1 MPIRAFTGTDEIKVT
16 DGTNSAI
23 VGAFGE
29 VKAAALVPQISE
41 VFTNPLDLQRDFT
54 AGGTYA
60 SQYNRSLLKVSG
72 DAGGTSF
79 VQTKRNL
86 RYVTGQTIEINFTA
100 SWSKT
105 SLADYS
111 LVGAFDAN
119 NGVYVGYVG
128 ENFVVGYRNANVGA
142 DTTAIIDVSNLLT
155 FGNLTRFRIRFAY
168 LGTGNITFEAYL
180 GSKYHLLHTFETDG
194 NLFERT
200 HIGVP
205 LLPMR
210 AEVGS
215 TDPTYYIT
223 SGSWGA
229 GIYGSAS
236 PNDKPFFH
244 KGIRSVNP
252 AAGAE
257 LPIVAYRSKTSF
269 GGFVNRVRSQLT
281 GAQFATANEGIYL
294 VNFYAYPAGSIATGA
309 WANVSP
315 YSVIEYNNT
324 STGVPAGGINI
335 FSTIITVAG
344 IGAGNSSS
352 VEYDFAGLGLVANA
366 GDEFLITLQCVI
378 DSGGINT
385 ETIWCLNY
393 NDLF

>member
-1 MPIRAFTGTDEIKVT
+1 MPIRAFTGTDEISIT
-16 DGTNSAI
+16 NGTNSAS

-29 VKAAALVPQISE
+29 LKVSNLIPQISQT
-41 VFTNPLDLQRDFT
+41 FTNPLDLQREVT

-60 SQYNRSLLKVSG
+60 SQFNRSLLKVSG
-72 DAGGTSF
+72 TGGGTSF
-79 VQTKRNL
+79 VQTKQNL
-86 RYVTGQTIEINFTA
+86 RYVTAETIEINFTA

-105 SLADYS
+105 SIADYG

-128 ENFVVGYRNANVGA
+128 ENFVVGYRNTNVGA
-142 DTTAIIDVSNLLT
+142 DTTAIVDVSTLLT
-155 FGNLTRFRIRFAY
+155 FGNLTRFRITFGY

-194 NLFERT
+194 NLFQRT

-215 TDPTYYIT
+215 TDPDYFIT

-244 KGIRSVNP
+244 KGIRAVNP
-252 AAGAE
+252 SVGTE
-257 LPIVAYRSKTSF
+257 LPVVAYRSKTSF
-269 GGFVNRVRSQLT
+269 GGFTNRVRSQLT

-294 VNFYAYPAGSIATGA
+294 INFYAYPAGSIATGA
-309 WANVSP
+309 WSNVSP
-315 YSVIEYNNT
+315 YSVIEANTT
-324 STGVPAGGINI
+324 STGVPVGGTNI

-344 IGAGNSSS
+344 IGAGNASS
-352 VEYDFAGLGLVANA
+352 VEYDFAGLGLEANA

-385 ETIWCLNY
+385 ETIWCINY